1 MVKKRLSPTR
11 MIVIGFAA
19 VIIIGTLLLLL
30 PISHK
35 NGVNVSFIDALFTST
50 SAVCVTGL
58 LVVDSADT
66 FSTFGQI
73 VLAILIQ
80 VGGLGITSL
89 GVGLITL
96 AGKKVNVRER
106 LLVKEALN
114 YPTFSGVVGLIR
126 SVMIVTFSIEF
137 IGMLLSFIVFSQD
150 YPFFKALGISAF
162 HSIASFNN
170 AGFDILG
177 GMTSLTLY
185 ADDVLL
191 NITTCMLI
199 ISGGIG
205 FFAITDVLTKR
216 SFKKFSLQ
224 TKLVLIVTVTLLLL
238 GTLLLKLTNSDMT
251 WLESFFLSTS
261 ARTAGFSTYQ
271 MSKLTNAGLIIT
283 ILLMIIGASPGS
295 TGGGIKT
302 TTAFV
307 ILKSL
312 LSTSTNKQP
321 IAFRKRIPRE
331 TIDKAFFVAI
341 FALILITLVSFLLC
355 ILEPSIRFSD
365 AVFEAASAFAT
376 VGLSTGITPALSP
389 LSKILVIITMFIG
402 RLGPLTM
409 ATIWVYNPKRDISYP
424 PGTIAV
430 G

>member
-224 TKLVLIVTVTLLLL
+224 TKLVLIVTVTLLLF